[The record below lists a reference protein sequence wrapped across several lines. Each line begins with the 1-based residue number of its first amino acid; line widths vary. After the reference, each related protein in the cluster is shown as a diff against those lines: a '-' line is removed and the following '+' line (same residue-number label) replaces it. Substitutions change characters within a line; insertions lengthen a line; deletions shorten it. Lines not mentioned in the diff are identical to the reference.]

1 MIDHAN
7 DPFCRPAPA
16 HYPYDW
22 LCTVTAEDR
31 VKLVRDMDER
41 DCERVIAQPGVQR
54 TVLKVAEA
62 RLKKLRKGRA
72 PVPSPEGRRV

>member
-1 MIDHAN
+1 MNYADN
-7 DPFCRPAPA
+7 PFCRPAPL
-16 HYPYDW
+16 HYRAVDW

-54 TVLKVAEA
+54 TVLQAAQA
-62 RLKKLRKGRA
+62 RLKKLRKARA
-72 PVPSPEGRRV
+72 